1 MKREAGRN
9 VTVTSKQLLR
19 VSPDFNRPNES
30 AGKWNDIPA
39 HTHTHSP
46 LCYLLKITKYSVWA
60 LPLPQAGHT
69 THSSWQTV
77 VIVWKIL
84 DKSRQTTPLWILP
97 QFVLS
102 LPISVLHLSLSLF
115 HFLPLRRFYVLL
127 KDTSAAVAYGIKNTG
142 NSDESEHIKVILRL
156 QLSSHRVPLN
166 THDQQLA
173 ASNL

>member
-127 KDTSAAVAYGIKNTG
+127 KDTSATVAYGIIHQEYRKFRWIRTYK
-142 NSDESEHIKVILRL
+142 SYFE
-156 QLSSHRVPLN
+156 
-166 THDQQLA
+166 TA
-173 ASNL
+173 ALFTPGPS